1 MADEVGKPGAGLVD
15 QLEKLLSISQVAK
28 LKQFQ
33 SLLSKVRDGEALRP
47 AEIKLLQTLERQFET
62 QIAEQ
67 KAGAGRLSAT
77 EAMKRGGWSKR
88 QYYIRIKKGKLI
100 PASDGTVAV
109 ADVDRLVEAEGRV
122 PVNGAESGQ
131 ESREKVEIE
140 LRKMRVERERM
151 LVAQMAGTLISR
163 EEVYREWAARVRE
176 VRGGLLNF
184 AQRLAPVLEYKGRA
198 EIARI
203 ISEEV
208 WSLLDRYARS
218 GKHTP
223 PVGPAGAGAV
233 GPEDPVGRV
242 GN

>member
-1 MADEVGKPGAGLVD
+1 MADELGKSGASLVE

-33 SLLSKVRDGEALRP
+33 SLLSKVRDGDALKP
-47 AEIKLLQTLERQFET
+47 SEIKLLQTLEKQFET

-67 KAGAGRLSAT
+67 KAGNGRLTPA

-88 QYYIRIKKGKLI
+88 QYYLRIKKGKLT
-100 PASDGTVAV
+100 PAEDGTVSV
-109 ADVDRLVEAEGRV
+109 ASVDGLMGCEGRV
-122 PVNGAESGQ
+122 PAGPDEEAP

-151 LVAQMAGTLISR
+151 LVSQMAGTLISR

-184 AQRLAPVLEYKGRA
+184 AQRLAPVLEFKNRT
-198 EIARI
+198 EIARVLE
-203 ISEEV
+203 EEV

-223 PVGPAGAGAV
+223 PIGSSGP
-233 GPEDPVGRV
+233 
-242 GN
+242 